1 MNENR
6 RGVQEGMIVY
16 SSDGEK
22 LGKVLQCEAETFI
35 VEKGFFFPKD
45 YIARYQ
51 DISDVRGDEIHLTSA
66 KSAYTGDRDVREG
79 STLGTASGTSG
90 ESYGTGRA
98 AMGTERER
106 TAARTGGEDVRVPL
120 AEEEL
125 DVTKRDRQTGEVQ
138 LKKEVVTEHKRIDV
152 PVMKERV
159 SVEHVPA
166 TDRNARPG
174 DASFEQKTVSVPVH
188 EEEVEIRKRPVVKE
202 EVRVR
207 KERQVEQRAAEA
219 DLRRERIDVEGEEH
233 TVRDRDITDDPL
245 KRNVSGEDET
255 LGARRD
261 IADPDMVSGSN
272 RRVGGEPGI
281 MGGYTDPDK
290 GKV

>member
-35 VEKGFFFPKD
+35 IEKGFFFPKD

-51 DISDVRGDEIHLTSA
+51 DISDVRGDEIHLSSA
-66 KSAYTGDRDVREG
+66 KSAYTGDRDLREG
-79 STLGTASGTSG
+79 STLGAATAH
-90 ESYGTGRA
+90 
-98 AMGTERER
+98 
-106 TAARTGGEDVRVPL
+106 TGGEDVRVPL

-125 DVTKRDRQTGEVQ
+125 DVTKRDRQTGEVR
-138 LKKEVVTEHKRIDV
+138 LNKEVVTEHKRIDV

-159 SVEHVPA
+159 TVEHVEA

-174 DASFEQKTVSVPVH
+174 DASFEQKSVAVPVH

-219 DLRRERIDVEGEEH
+219 DLRKERIDVEGQEH
-233 TVRDRDITDDPL
+233 TVRDRDISDDPL

-261 IADPDMVSGSN
+261 PADRDMISGSD

-281 MGGYTDPDK
+281 MGGYTDPEKDK
-290 GKV
+290 F

>member
-35 VEKGFFFPKD
+35 IEKGFFFPKD

-51 DISDVRGDEIHLTSA
+51 DISDVRGDEIHLSSA
-66 KSAYTGDRDVREG
+66 KSAYTGDRDLREG
-79 STLGTASGTSG
+79 STLGAASSTG

-106 TAARTGGEDVRVPL
+106 TTAHTGGEDVRVPL

-125 DVTKRDRQTGEVQ
+125 DVTKRDRQTGEVR
-138 LKKEVVTEHKRIDV
+138 LNKEVVTEHKRIDV

-159 SVEHVPA
+159 TVEHVEA

-174 DASFEQKTVSVPVH
+174 DASFEQKSVAVPVH

-219 DLRRERIDVEGEEH
+219 DLRKERIDVEGQEH
-233 TVRDRDITDDPL
+233 TVRDRDISDDPL

-261 IADPDMVSGSN
+261 PADRDMISGSD

-281 MGGYTDPDK
+281 MGGYTDPEKDK
-290 GKV
+290 F